1 MYRIAGLP
9 PLGGGGSV
17 NASRRAAPPPTPATR
32 PASAARPSLQKKLP
46 QLFVPTHQ
54 PRLRPPPPPHR
65 AATSYAAAASS
76 SSSSV
81 SSSPVSAAVSSSS
94 AGRIILTKEQQCVAD
109 LVRSGHS
116 LYFGGEPGHGKS
128 YLLKYLWMTMPRETS
143 FFSASTALA
152 ARHIHAD
159 ALTVHLLTGVDIG
172 DKPAT
177 YYYTVYLSGRNK
189 TMCNFWDKAK
199 LLVID
204 EISML
209 SLNVLDKID
218 RLGRLI
224 FDRPDDPF
232 GGLQVVTCGDFLQLG
247 PIPPHGAAT
256 APFVFQA
263 KGWHESM
270 KFHLRLTTNFRQRS
284 DAKWRQILGEM
295 RWASVSAASEK
306 ELRKCEGAFADDAG
320 VTHLYATNPEVNRAN
335 ELALSR
341 LSGSAKVFV
350 TEDEIRRADDV
361 KTLDDLS
368 KNVPTTLLLKV
379 GALVLCTVNNNKK
392 RGMRNGNAGIVEEFS
407 SRGYPVIR
415 WLDGSGSE
423 EIAPWEWKV
432 MDLVYRNEVR
442 SSRKQLPLRLGWA
455 ITPHRAQGM
464 TLGRIVVHTEKFFT
478 FGQLY
483 VAVSRTSSLANLRLN
498 RVDMSKL
505 FPIPDAVV
513 KFESQVVSVTSWLAQ
528 QERKRKPVDEAPPS
542 PDPIEPSAKRRKLDQ
557 RR

>member
-1 MYRIAGLP
+1 MARKKPAV
-9 PLGGGGSV
+9 PLQV
-17 NASRRAAPPPTPATR
+17 PYLARTATPEARAAPTASPPPSSPPPT
-32 PASAARPSLQKKLP
+32 
-46 QLFVPTHQ
+46 
-54 PRLRPPPPPHR
+54 
-65 AATSYAAAASS
+65 AAAGRSS
-76 SSSSV
+76 T
-81 SSSPVSAAVSSSS
+81 
-94 AGRIILTKEQQCVAD
+94 LTDEQTCVAD
-109 LVRSGHS
+109 LIRAGRS

-128 YLLKYLWMTMPRETS
+128 YLLKHLWTVMPRETT

-159 ALTVHLLTGVDIG
+159 ALTVHLLTGVDVG
-172 DKPAT
+172 DKPAA
-177 YYYTVYLSGRNK
+177 YYHKVYLSGRNK
-189 TMCNFWDKAK
+189 TMCNFWGKAK
-199 LLVID
+199 SLVID

-209 SLNVLDKID
+209 SLNVFDKID

-224 FDRPDDPF
+224 FDRPDEPF

-247 PIPPHGAAT
+247 PVPPRGSSA

-263 KGWHESM
+263 KGWSDTM
-270 KFHLRLTTNFRQRS
+270 KLHLRLTTNFRQRS

-320 VTHLYATNPEVNRAN
+320 VTHLYATNDEVNGAN
-335 ELALSR
+335 ELALRR
-341 LSGSAKVFV
+341 LPGAPREFL
-350 TEDEIRRADDV
+350 TEDRIGRADDL
-361 KTLDDLS
+361 KTLEDLS
-368 KNVPTTLLLKV
+368 KNVPTTLRLKV

-392 RGMRNGNAGIVEEFS
+392 RGMRNGNAAIVLEFS
-407 SRGYPVIR
+407 GRGYPVVR

-432 MDLVYRNEVR
+432 ADPECRSEVR
-442 SSRKQLPLRLGWA
+442 SHRKQLPLRLGWA

-464 TLGRIVVHTEKFFT
+464 TLGRIVVHTGKFFT

-483 VAVSRTSSLANLRLN
+483 VAVSRTTSLANLRLD
-498 RVDMSKL
+498 RVDLSKL

-513 KFESQVVSVTSWLAQ
+513 KFESQVESVTAWRTRQ
-528 QERKRKPVDEAPPS
+528 NKTRPRDVPPVPS
-542 PDPIEPSAKRRKLDQ
+542 DPATEPAAKRQKLHD